1 MADMSEVSREIRRA
15 VDTGKVAFG
24 FKQSEKILLTE
35 KAELIVFSRNAP
47 KEAKARVQE
56 YATIAGIPCFVF
68 EGNGLELGAVC
79 GKPFVVSF
87 LAVQDSGKSKVL
99 TAIKETES
107 ASSKKAEKKVS
118 KKTAKKKE
126 KKAKKAADKEAAAKE
141 EEALEENK
149 GPDKEMPT
157 EEDEEEFQ
165 VEDNEDSELQKDSH

>member
-1 MADMSEVSREIRRA
+1 MADMSEVSKEIRRA

-24 FKQSEKILLTE
+24 FKQSEKILLTQN
-35 KAELIVFSRNAP
+35 AELIVFSRNAP
-47 KEAKARVQE
+47 KEEKARVQE
-56 YATIAGIPCFVF
+56 YSTIAGIPCFVF
-68 EGNGLELGAVC
+68 EGSGLELGAVC

-87 LAVQDSGKSKVL
+87 LTVQDSGKSKVL

-141 EEALEENK
+141 EAIEENK
-149 GPDKEMPT
+149 EPDKEMPT
-157 EEDEEEFQ
+157 ETEEEEFEI
-165 VEDNEDSELQKDSH
+165 EDEEDSELQKDSH